1 MYPNQ
6 PPEQQPQPQPPQS
19 YVPLPPIQAS
29 TETGEPNYLDT
40 IAAPQ
45 RQNTLNPFVLW
56 GIIGGVILALIVV
69 VLFMFNSGGPSQAE
83 SFTSYVHRVQALSK
97 LTTSS
102 TKTIQSTELRAL
114 NATTSSVLGTANQE
128 STSVLGTVE
137 LKKLPAATK
146 TSPVTAEFSELTTK
160 LNDARLNVVY
170 DRVYAREVGYQLAK
184 IRAELNALHKSSK
197 SKSLRTYLEKTD
209 DNLKPLV
216 SQYNEFNNS
225 QG

>member
-6 PPEQQPQPQPPQS
+6 PPDQQPQYQQPQQP
-19 YVPLPPIQAS
+19 VLPPLQPLD
-29 TETGEPNYLDT
+29 TGGSYLDT

-56 GIIGGVILALIVV
+56 GIIGGVILALIIA

-83 SFTSYVHRVQALSK
+83 SFTAYVHRAQALSK
-97 LTTSS
+97 LTTNSK
-102 TKTIQSTELRAL
+102 KTIQSTELRAL
-114 NATTSSVLGTANQE
+114 NATTNIVLNTANQE
-128 STSVLGTVE
+128 STSVLAAVQ
-137 LKKLPAATK
+137 LKKLPTPAK
-146 TSPVTAEFSELTTK
+146 PSPVTAEFSQLTTK

-184 IRAELNALHKSSK
+184 IRAELSTLYKASK
-197 SKSLRTYLEKTD
+197 SKSLRAYLEKTD
-209 DNLKPLV
+209 GNLKPLV

>member
-6 PPEQQPQPQPPQS
+6 PPDQQQQYQPPQQP
-19 YVPLPPIQAS
+19 VLPPLQPLD
-29 TETGEPNYLDT
+29 TGGSYLDT

-56 GIIGGVILALIVV
+56 GIIGGVILALIIA
-69 VLFMFNSGGPSQAE
+69 VLLMFNSGGPSQAE
-83 SFTSYVHRVQALSK
+83 SFTAYVHRTQALTK
-97 LTTSS
+97 LTTNSK
-102 TKTIQSTELRAL
+102 KTIQSTELRAL
-114 NATTSSVLGTANQE
+114 NATTNIVLNTANQE
-128 STSVLGTVE
+128 STSVLTAVQ
-137 LKKLPAATK
+137 LKNLPAPAK
-146 TSPVTAEFSELTTK
+146 SSPVTAEFSQLTTK

-184 IRAELNALHKSSK
+184 IRAELSTLYKSSK

-209 DNLKPLV
+209 GNLKPLV

>member
-6 PPEQQPQPQPPQS
+6 PPDQQPQYQPPQQP
-19 YVPLPPIQAS
+19 VLPPLQPLD
-29 TETGEPNYLDT
+29 TGGSYLDT

-56 GIIGGVILALIVV
+56 GIIGGVILALIIA
-69 VLFMFNSGGPSQAE
+69 VLLMFNSGGPSQAE
-83 SFTSYVHRVQALSK
+83 SFTAYVHRTQALSK
-97 LTTSS
+97 LTANSK
-102 TKTIQSTELRAL
+102 KTIQSSELRAL
-114 NATTSSVLGTANQE
+114 NGTTNIVLNTANQE
-128 STSVLGTVE
+128 STSVLGTVQ
-137 LKKLPAATK
+137 LKNLPAPAK
-146 TSPVTAEFSELTTK
+146 SSPVTAEFSQLTTK

-184 IRAELNALHKSSK
+184 IRAELSTLYKGSK
-197 SKSLRTYLEKTD
+197 SKSLRAYLEKTD
-209 DNLKPLV
+209 GNLKPLV